1 MARGYLTKRGDSWRV
16 VVDAGTDPITG
27 KRRQLTKTVR
37 GTKREAEAVKAAM
50 LTQVAE
56 GRAVRTGATLGE
68 LLEAWYVANSA
79 EWSPRTALEN
89 RRIINAVIVPALG
102 SRKLA
107 KLRTADIDAFYGRAR
122 AGEFGGG
129 KPLAA
134 STVRKYHAVLRS
146 SLQQGVRWEWL
157 AVNPVALAQPPR
169 GKRKEPTPPTPEELS
184 KLLGRSEA
192 EEPDFYVY
200 LRVAACLGA
209 RRGEMCG
216 LRWTDFRD
224 EFTVVELQTA
234 VVISSEG
241 VVVKETKTDRLR
253 RVAIDASTA
262 DVLASHRSAME
273 ERARVCG
280 VALARD
286 AFLFS
291 YEADGSK
298 PWRPDSVTRRFN
310 SLRDGL
316 DLGHVRLHDL
326 RHYVATRLI
335 ANGVDIRTVAT
346 RLGHASPTTTLNTYS
361 HFVTEAD
368 RDAAELLAGLLP
380 VGLSATESDTGD
392 D

>member
-1 MARGYLTKRGDSWRV
+1 MARGYLTKRGDSWRI
-16 VVDAGTDPITG
+16 VVDAGIDPITG

-37 GTKREAEAVKAAM
+37 GTKREAEAAQAG
-50 LTQVAE
+50 LLNQVAE
-56 GRAVRTGATLGE
+56 GRAVRTRATLEE
-68 LLEAWYVANSA
+68 LLEAWYAANVA

-89 RRIINAVIVPALG
+89 RRIIKSVIVPALG
-102 SRKLA
+102 PTKLA

-122 AGEFGGG
+122 AGKFGGG
-129 KPLAA
+129 RPLAA

-146 SLQQGVRWEWL
+146 ALQQGVRWEWL
-157 AVNPVALAQPPR
+157 AVNPVALAQAPR
-169 GKRKEPTPPTPEELS
+169 GKRKEPTPPTPDELS
-184 KLLGRSEA
+184 RLLSCAEA

-200 LRVAACLGA
+200 LRLAASLGA

-224 EFTVVELQTA
+224 DFQVVELRSA
-234 VVISSEG
+234 VVISGDG

-253 RVAIDASTA
+253 RVAIDGATTK
-262 DVLASHRSAME
+262 VLNSHLSAME
-273 ERARVCG
+273 ERARVFG
-280 VALARD
+280 VTLARD
-286 AFLFS
+286 AFVFS

-310 SLRDGL
+310 TLRDKL
-316 DLGHVRLHDL
+316 DLGHIHDL

-335 ANGVDIRTVAT
+335 ANGVDVRTVAT

-380 VGLSATESDTGD
+380 AGSFASGLTQD
-392 D
+392 